1 MNIINML
8 YYDRINGSE
17 GVDVNKTSK
26 LKECNICH
34 YCYSLNKVFKFEA
47 NAHNGCHDLLIM
59 SINFSILLFQPL
71 KALIIAALLAEL
83 TTVKLYNYCK
93 ILIWGTL
100 KAILKL

>member
-26 LKECNICH
+26 LKKCNICH

-47 NAHNGCHDLLIM
+47 NARNGWHDLLIM
-59 SINFSILLFQPL
+59 SINVSNIAISTI
-71 KALIIAALLAEL
+71 KGTDYRCIISRINNSE
-83 TTVKLYNYCK
+83 
-93 ILIWGTL
+93 
-100 KAILKL
+100 AI